1 MRSGAAA
8 ARRTHNPQA
17 VGSSPTS
24 ATNDLSMI
32 RELRLW
38 WRLRPFV
45 KQFQE
50 LAKMKFSLNV
60 AIQMLA
66 LVAQGLNASIDL
78 LPGRGKF
85 WAMVGLS
92 AVQGLTA
99 VLAHFANP
107 DGTPAEAPYIKK

>member
-1 MRSGAAA
+1 
-8 ARRTHNPQA
+8 
-17 VGSSPTS
+17 
-24 ATNDLSMI
+24 MI

-38 WRLRPFV
+38 WRLRPLV
-45 KQFQE
+45 HQFQE
-50 LAKMKFSLNV
+50 LTKMKFSLNV

-66 LVAQGLNASIDL
+66 

>member
-1 MRSGAAA
+1 PRI
-8 ARRTHNPQA
+8 
-17 VGSSPTS
+17 
-24 ATNDLSMI
+24 LMI

-38 WRLRPFV
+38 WRLRPLV

-50 LAKMKFSLNV
+50 LTKMKFSLNI

-66 LVAQGLNASIDL
+66 LVAQGLNASADL

-99 VLAHFANP
+99 VLAHFVNP
-107 DGTPAEAPYIKK
+107 DGTPAQAPYIKK